1 MTRFPGAVVRYRGR
15 IAVAWLGACAA
26 LLPLANRAEEALDV
40 SARIEG
46 SESAAVESLLATR
59 FESPFA
65 RNALL
70 VITGLPAPSTDA
82 GKDALREVVAAVGSE
97 PHVTRTFSYLD
108 TADPLFLGSTGS
120 FVIVGFDPRAS
131 SVDAVIPSLRAA
143 TAPVAARLARSHPEA
158 ALKWTGEP
166 ILNYDIRRASSAD
179 VRSAERRALPLTLA
193 LLLLAFGAFTAALLP
208 IASGALA
215 IILAL
220 AAAALLAR
228 VMPLAVTL
236 QSIVSMLGLGLGID
250 YALLTVSRFR
260 ESLRRGRN
268 AEEAAED
275 AVRHAGGTV
284 ALSGAAVGIGFL
296 GLLVIPLSEIR
307 SIAVGGL
314 LVVAASVLLATTL
327 LPGLLAWLGARVGMG
342 WRESRLLV
350 RITADPWRRW
360 GAFVAAHPVVV
371 LAVAG
376 VPTVLLALEARRLHT
391 GFPLDGLP
399 PALESTLALRELQ
412 SMERSGLIQEIRV
425 VLEFPEETSAVSAEG
440 WAATRRLGERISAD
454 PRVARVRSLRTY
466 AGDRADDLGF
476 ISLLPGFLK
485 RCYLSGEGDAALLEV
500 IPRES
505 AQPTELS
512 GFVHELRGPEA
523 ASWAELPGVR
533 LHVGGVP
540 AFNADYEDALN
551 GRSAA
556 AIALV
561 IAGTFVTLLFG
572 FRSLLIPI
580 KAVALN
586 LLSVAA
592 AFGAVV
598 LVFQDGHGAGGLGLA
613 GPTACIFPAVP
624 IVVFCI
630 VFGLSMDY
638 EVFLVARLVEAR
650 RAGWSDAAGLAEALA
665 RTGGVITSA
674 AAIMVAVFGAFAL
687 GDFLLIKMLGFALAV
702 AVLIDATVIRVALG
716 PALLCLAGGW
726 NWWPGTVAGHRNES
740 GGPIEAG
747 GNAPLTPPL
756 RRSNAVAD
764 PAEARS

>member
-1 MTRFPGAVVRYRGR
+1 MTHRVGGFPRAVVRYRGR
-15 IAVAWLGACAA
+15 LALGWLCACAG
-26 LLPLANRAEEALDV
+26 LFPFANRVEDALDI

-46 SESAAVESLLATR
+46 SESAAVESVLATR

-65 RNALL
+65 RNAIL
-70 VITGLPAPSTDA
+70 VLTDLPAPDTDA
-82 GKDALREVVAAVGSE
+82 GREVLRDVVSAVGSE

-108 TADPLFLGSTGS
+108 TADPLFLSRLGS
-120 FVIVGFDPRAS
+120 FVIVGLDPGGS
-131 SVDAVIPSLRAA
+131 SLDTVIPSLRAS
-143 TAPVAARLARSHPEA
+143 TAPVAARLTGRYLKAG
-158 ALKWTGEP
+158 LKWTGEP
-166 ILNYDIRRASSAD
+166 ILNFDIRRASSTE
-179 VRSAERRALPLTLA
+179 VRAAERRTLPLTLA
-193 LLLLAFGAFTAALLP
+193 LLLLAFGALSAALLP
-208 IASGALA
+208 IAAGTLA

-220 AAAALLAR
+220 GAAALLAR

-236 QSIVSMLGLGLGID
+236 ESIVSMLGLGLGID

-260 ESLRRGRN
+260 ESMRNGRT

-275 AVRHAGGTV
+275 AARHAGGTV

-296 GLLVIPLSEIR
+296 GLLVIPLGEIR

-314 LVVAASVLLATTL
+314 FVVAVSVLLATTL
-327 LPGLLAWLGARVGMG
+327 LPGLLAWLGARIGTG
-342 WRESRLLV
+342 WWESRHFA

-376 VPTVLLALEARRLHT
+376 VPTILLALEARRLNT
-391 GFPLDGLP
+391 GFPQAGLP
-399 PALESTLALRELQ
+399 AAMESTIALRELQ
-412 SMERSGLIQEIRV
+412 SMQRSGLIQEIRV

-466 AGDRADDLGF
+466 AGDHGDDLAF
-476 ISLLPGFLK
+476 ISLLPAFLK
-485 RCYLSGEGDAALLEV
+485 HCYLSGEGDAALLEV
-500 IPRES
+500 IPREA

-512 GFVHELRGPEA
+512 RFVRELRGTEA
-523 ASWAELPGVR
+523 ARWAELPGVR
-533 LHVGGVP
+533 LRVGGVP
-540 AFNADYEDALN
+540 AFNADYEDALA

-561 IAGTFVTLLFG
+561 ISGTFVTLLLG

-580 KAVALN
+580 KALALN

-592 AFGAVV
+592 AFGGVV
-598 LVFQDGHGAGGLGLA
+598 LVFQDGHGAGWLGLA
-613 GPTACIFPAVP
+613 GPTACVFPAVP

-638 EVFLVARLVEAR
+638 EVFLVARLAEAR

-702 AVLIDATVIRVALG
+702 AVLIDATLIRVALG
-716 PALLCLAGGW
+716 PALLCLAGRW
-726 NWWPGTVAGHRNES
+726 NWWPG
-740 GGPIEAG
+740 GGG
-747 GNAPLTPPL
+747 QAPLTPPT
-756 RRSNAVAD
+756 RRPIQVAAVSAGAAL
-764 PAEARS
+764 AEARN